1 MSAPTGTGGDRA
13 PTPDAS
19 ASLEEGLRRFRD
31 GDLEGAHDA
40 FGQAHRR
47 APSDPRIQSWY
58 GLTLV
63 LVEKNSNLGVV
74 LVDGAVRTG
83 RPEPEL
89 VINQSRVA
97 MALGQRVRAVRALER
112 GLAFHPG
119 NPDLVEAR
127 RNLGTRQRPVVP
139 FLSRRNWLNRV
150 LGRIHHGWTVRHP
163 SDGNAP
169 GPDGEG

>member
-1 MSAPTGTGGDRA
+1 MTAPAGPPVDR
-13 PTPDAS
+13 
-19 ASLEEGLRRFRD
+19 SLPPEAAAALEHGLRRFRD
-31 GDLEGAHDA
+31 GDLEGAHDL

-83 RPEPEL
+83 RPDPEL

-127 RNLGTRQRPVVP
+127 RLLGTRQRPVVP

-150 LGRIHHGWTVRHP
+150 LGRIHHGWMVRHP
-163 SDGNAP
+163 PDGNAP
-169 GPDGEG
+169 RPDGEG

>member
-1 MSAPTGTGGDRA
+1 MSGPPVQAGEGA

-19 ASLEEGLRRFRD
+19 AALEQGLRLWEA
-31 GDLEGAHDA
+31 GDREGAHEA
-40 FGQAHRR
+40 FGQAYRR
-47 APSDPRIQSWY
+47 APSDVRIQSWY

-63 LVEKNSNLGVV
+63 LVERNSNLGVV
-74 LVDGAVRTG
+74 LVDGAVRNG
-83 RPEPEL
+83 RPDREL
-89 VINQSRVA
+89 VVNQARVA

-119 NPDLVEAR
+119 DPVLTAER
-127 RNLGTRQRPVVP
+127 IGLGTRKRPVLP

-163 SDGNAP
+163 PAGGP
-169 GPDGEG
+169 GRPGGEG

>member
-1 MSAPTGTGGDRA
+1 MSGPTAQPGDRA
-13 PTPDAS
+13 LPREA
-19 ASLEEGLRRFRD
+19 AAALEEGLRRFRG
-31 GDLEGAHDA
+31 GDLEGAHEM

-47 APSDPRIQSWY
+47 APSDPRVQSWY

-74 LVDGAVRTG
+74 LVDGAVRNG
-83 RPEPEL
+83 RPDPEL

-119 NPDLVEAR
+119 DPDLTQAR
-127 RNLGTRQRPVVP
+127 LALGTRQRPVLP
-139 FLSRRNWLNRV
+139 FLSRRNWLNRM
-150 LGRIHHGWTVRHP
+150 LGRIHHGWTARHP
-163 SDGNAP
+163 PSGDASRM
-169 GPDGEG
+169 DGEG

>member
-1 MSAPTGTGGDRA
+1 VNGAPVQPGDRSLPPETA
-13 PTPDAS
+13 A
-19 ASLEEGLRRFRD
+19 ALEEGLRRFQA
-31 GDLEGAHDA
+31 GDREGAHEA
-40 FGQAHRR
+40 FGQAYRR
-47 APSDPRIQSWY
+47 NPSDPRVQSWY

-74 LVDGAVRTG
+74 LVDGAVRNG

-119 NPDLVEAR
+119 DPDLVAAR
-127 RNLGTRQRPVVP
+127 IGLGTRQRPVVP
-139 FLSRRNWLNRV
+139 FLSRRNWLNRM
-150 LGRIHHGWTVRHP
+150 LGRIHHGWTERRP
-163 SDGNAP
+163 ASEAP
-169 GPDGEG
+169 PRVDGEG

>member
-1 MSAPTGTGGDRA
+1 VSGADGHPGDRSLSPEA
-13 PTPDAS
+13 VS
-19 ASLEEGLRRFRD
+19 ALEEGLRRFRS
-31 GDLEGAHDA
+31 GDQEGAHVA

-74 LVDGAVRTG
+74 LVDGAVRNG
-83 RPEPEL
+83 PPDPEL

-119 NPDLVEAR
+119 NADLVAAR
-127 RNLGTRQRPVVP
+127 VALGTRQRPVLP
-139 FLSRRNWLNRV
+139 FLSRRNWLNRL
-150 LGRIHHGWTVRHP
+150 LGRIHHGWTTRRPP
-163 SDGNAP
+163 SGAAP

>member
-1 MSAPTGTGGDRA
+1 VSGAQGKPGDRSLSPEA
-13 PTPDAS
+13 AS
-19 ASLEEGLRRFRD
+19 ALEEGLRRFRS
-31 GDLEGAHDA
+31 GDPEGAHVA

-74 LVDGAVRTG
+74 LVDGAVRNG
-83 RPEPEL
+83 PPDPEL

-119 NPDLVEAR
+119 NADLVAAR
-127 RNLGTRQRPVVP
+127 LALGTRQRPVLS
-139 FLSRRNWLNRV
+139 FLSRRNWLNRL
-150 LGRIHHGWTVRHP
+150 LGRIHHGWTTRRPP
-163 SDGNAP
+163 SGNAP

>member
-1 MSAPTGTGGDRA
+1 MTSPAGPTADRSPPPEA
-13 PTPDAS
+13 AL
-19 ASLEEGLRRFRD
+19 ALEEGLRRFRD
-31 GDLEGAHDA
+31 GDVEGAHER

-63 LVEKNSNLGVV
+63 LVERNSNLGVV

-83 RPEPEL
+83 RPDPEL
-89 VINQSRVA
+89 LINQSRVA

-127 RNLGTRQRPVVP
+127 RALGTRQRPVVP

-150 LGRIHHGWTVRHP
+150 LGRIHHGWRARHP

-169 GPDGEG
+169 RQDGEG

>member
-1 MSAPTGTGGDRA
+1 MSGADGHPGDRSL
-13 PTPDAS
+13 TPEAVS
-19 ASLEEGLRRFRD
+19 ALEEGLRRFRS
-31 GDLEGAHDA
+31 GDQEGAHVA

-74 LVDGAVRTG
+74 LVDGAVRNG
-83 RPEPEL
+83 PPDPEL

-119 NPDLVEAR
+119 NADLVAAR
-127 RNLGTRQRPVVP
+127 VALGTRQRPVLP
-139 FLSRRNWLNRV
+139 FLSRRNWLNRL
-150 LGRIHHGWTVRHP
+150 LGRIHHGWTTRHP
-163 SDGNAP
+163 PSGSAP
-169 GPDGEG
+169 GQDGEG

>member
-1 MSAPTGTGGDRA
+1 MSGIPGQPER
-13 PTPDAS
+13 
-19 ASLEEGLRRFRD
+19 SLPAEAAAALEDGLRRFED
-31 GDLEGAHDA
+31 GDREGAHEA
-40 FGQAHRR
+40 FGQAYRR
-47 APSDPRIQSWY
+47 CPSDLRIQSWY

-74 LVDGAVRTG
+74 LVDGAVRNG

-119 NPDLVEAR
+119 DPDLVAAR
-127 RNLGTRQRPVVP
+127 IGLGTRQRPVVP
-139 FLSRRNWLNRV
+139 FLSRGNWLNRM
-150 LGRIHHGWTVRHP
+150 LGRIHHGWTERRP
-163 SDGNAP
+163 TP
-169 GPDGEG
+169 GSPPRMDGEG